1 MSNQDPANL
10 TKAQWRRRA
19 LRAEAQLEHL
29 QRIRQFE
36 SESGRRFAYQSA
48 MRAVAI
54 QEIEEALQAMKEAI
68 NG

>member
-1 MSNQDPANL
+1 MADPAD
-10 TKAQWRRRA
+10 TKAAWKRRA

-29 QRIRQFE
+29 RRIRQFE
-36 SESGRRFAYQSA
+36 SESARRFAYQSA
-48 MRAVAI
+48 MRVVAI